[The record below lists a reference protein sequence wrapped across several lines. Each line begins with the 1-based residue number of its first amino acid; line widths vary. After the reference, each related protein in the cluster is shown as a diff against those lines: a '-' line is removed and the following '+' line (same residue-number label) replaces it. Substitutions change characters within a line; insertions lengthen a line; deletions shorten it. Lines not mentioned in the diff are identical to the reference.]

1 MHSRLRWGKKM
12 REQEIANTALV
23 IMTTW
28 NLILGS
34 LMIAEVIPVF
44 YGMMLAVGGMFG
56 IIVASWRTLMGDER
70 PWESPKKYRDR
81 ISK

>member
-1 MHSRLRWGKKM
+1 M
-12 REQEIANTALV
+12 REQEVAGTALF

-56 IIVASWRTLMGDER
+56 IIVASWRILMGDER
-70 PWESPKKYRDR
+70 PWESPKEYRERNGND
-81 ISK
+81 

>member
-1 MHSRLRWGKKM
+1 M

>member
-1 MHSRLRWGKKM
+1 M
-12 REQEIANTALV
+12 REQEIANTALL

-28 NLILGS
+28 NMILGS

-56 IIVASWRTLMGDER
+56 IVVASWRTLMGDER
-70 PWESPKKYRDR
+70 PWESPKRYNERKNRELP
-81 ISK
+81 

>member
-1 MHSRLRWGKKM
+1 M
-12 REQEIANTALV
+12 REQEIANTSLL

-70 PWESPKKYRDR
+70 PWESPKQYRKRTTKYGVNPNP
-81 ISK
+81 